1 MVTRCVTS
9 AETQNSPYKALK
21 VRHFLAFS
29 VRVYIPGDDT

>member
-29 VRVYIPGDDT
+29 VHVYIPGDDT